1 MRSVSLYVRT
11 VLLASLS
18 IAVSG
23 CHSNHAAVAAK
34 PANPPA
40 LKSQAPPAPVVAQQ
54 TTQSQ
59 VSAKQDEA
67 PVQKPAADETAK
79 ASPAATD
86 AIGDLIAR
94 VEKEYQAG
102 VNAYHAGKTDD
113 AKESFDNS
121 LNDLL
126 GSNFDVRSDE
136 RLEKEFN
143 RIVAGVNSLYPGG
156 TQAEADPSQE
166 AQQKA
171 EPAPIDETNGIA
183 PSADA
188 GTKAKAE
195 AEIQHTRSDLPLMMT
210 DQVAGYITYFS
221 SNRGRGIFERAYSR
235 SGRYHDM
242 IVSTLEA
249 GRRPAGSRSL
259 SRASRVRIPSS
270 RGFTRGSSRGSG
282 NSWPA
287 AKDAVTVC
295 RTTCGS
301 TIVKILRNWTAPPPA
316 I

>member
-102 VNAYHAGKTDD
+102 LPIYQAGKTED
-113 AKESFDNS
+113 AKQNFDNA
-121 LNDLL
+121 LNALL
-126 GSNFDVRSDE
+126 GSNLDVRSDE
-136 RLEKEFN
+136 RLEK
-143 RIVAGVNSLYPGG
+143 NS
-156 TQAEADPSQE
+156 TASSQ
-166 AQQKA
+166 
-171 EPAPIDETNGIA
+171 G
-183 PSADA
+183 
-188 GTKAKAE
+188 
-195 AEIQHTRSDLPLMMT
+195 
-210 DQVAGYITYFS
+210 
-221 SNRGRGIFERAYSR
+221 
-235 SGRYHDM
+235 
-242 IVSTLEA
+242 
-249 GRRPAGSRSL
+249 
-259 SRASRVRIPSS
+259 
-270 RGFTRGSSRGSG
+270 
-282 NSWPA
+282 
-287 AKDAVTVC
+287 
-295 RTTCGS
+295 
-301 TIVKILRNWTAPPPA
+301 
-316 I
+316 